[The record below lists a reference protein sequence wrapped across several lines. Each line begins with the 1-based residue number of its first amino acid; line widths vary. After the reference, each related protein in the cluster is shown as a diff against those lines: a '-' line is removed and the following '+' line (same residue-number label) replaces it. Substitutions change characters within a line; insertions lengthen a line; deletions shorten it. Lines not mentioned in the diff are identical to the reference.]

1 MLKEINQT
9 DKFMTLIEADFRD
22 ADFIYKNYT
31 FKDKHLKTFQIIKKI
46 TKKTHDFNHE
56 MN

>member
-1 MLKEINQT
+1 M
-9 DKFMTLIEADFRD
+9 FEADFRD
-22 ADFIYKNYT
+22 ADFINKNYT

-46 TKKTHDFNHE
+46 TKKTHNFNHE